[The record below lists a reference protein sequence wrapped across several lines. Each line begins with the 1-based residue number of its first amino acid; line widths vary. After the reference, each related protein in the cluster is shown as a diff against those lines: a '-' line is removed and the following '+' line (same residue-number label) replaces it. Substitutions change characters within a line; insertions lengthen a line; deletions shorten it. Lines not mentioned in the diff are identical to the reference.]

1 MEEDVF
7 SLEHIHRNLRWQYF
21 SWLVSQ
27 YKSLTEFVGH
37 EHLAFMANG
46 NEIMHVAGREDF
58 RILLL
63 RLEFGTEERFY
74 VMDDGNGYLRL
85 SQFVKWHF
93 KNGLSANI
101 APAPA
106 PMSNSK
112 PTANKSVFVDI
123 AIFRIFENLSA
134 ST

>member
-21 SWLVSQ
+21 SWPVSQ

-93 KNGLSANI
+93 KNGLFSEHRTGTG
-101 APAPA
+101 
-106 PMSNSK
+106 SD
-112 PTANKSVFVDI
+112 VQ
-123 AIFRIFENLSA
+123 FEA
-134 ST
+134 DRKQIGVC